1 MKMIG
6 FHRARVRGSVGL
18 VCAALLVATL
28 AACGGTDKALT
39 KSTATGSP
47 VKIGVVASLSGQ
59 PLPALAGPAALKAWA
74 TTVNGKG
81 GLQGHPVEIVV
92 KDDGNDPAKGLTAVK
107 ELVEKDGVVAITSW
121 SGVDMSWADYAQKA
135 HIPIVGGQ
143 SYSPPWMSNPVFFPV
158 QSTLGTALTSQPLMA
173 KAAGAKSI
181 GSFYTADVAA
191 AVQAVKAIQGIAGQ
205 LGLTAKYGAAISSSQ
220 PSFVAPCLAAKKA
233 GVEAIMLTGVP
244 VEKIT
249 QACFQQGFK
258 PKWIL
263 PGEQVTANVLSTPNL
278 GEVLAPQMAFP
289 FFLDDPATKAYRSA
303 MDTDYRGPVADKFSP
318 LTAGAWM
325 AGLVYQQVFDNI
337 GTKKTVS
344 VDDVFSGLYKV
355 NDLTSGGL
363 ISGVT
368 YSQNQKQRGVNCF
381 WQTKVEGGKW
391 VAPDGLK
398 TTCLPSA

>member
-6 FHRARVRGSVGL
+6 FHRARLRGSMGL

-28 AACGGTDKALT
+28 AACGNNDKALT

-47 VKIGVVASLSGQ
+47 VKIGVIASLSGQ
-59 PLPALAGPAALKAWA
+59 PLPAIAGPEALKAWA
-74 TTVNGKG
+74 ATVNGKG
-81 GLQGHPVEIVV
+81 GLQGHPVKIVV

-121 SGVDMSWADYAQKA
+121 SGVDTSWADYVQKA
-135 HIPIVGGQ
+135 QIPVVGGQ
-143 SYSPPWMSNPVFFPV
+143 SYSPVWMSSPVFFPV

-191 AVQAVKAIQGIAGQ
+191 AVQAVKAIDGIATQ
-205 LGLTAKYGAAISSSQ
+205 LGLSASYNAAISSSQ
-220 PSFVAPCLAAKKA
+220 PSFVAPCLAGKKA
-233 GVEAIMLTGVP
+233 GADAMMLSGVP

-249 QACFQQGFK
+249 PACYQQGFK

-263 PGEQVTANVLSTPNL
+263 PGEAVTAQVLKTPNL

-289 FFLDDPATKAYRSA
+289 FFLEDAATKDYRSA
-303 MDTDYRGPVADKFSP
+303 MDTDYRGPEADKFGP

-337 GTKKTVS
+337 GSKKTVS

-355 NDLTSGGL
+355 SNFTGGGL
-363 ISGVT
+363 VSGLT
-368 YSQNQKQRGVNCF
+368 YSQDQKARSVNCF
-381 WQTKVEGGKW
+381 WQTQVQDGKW

-398 TTCLPSA
+398 TTCIA